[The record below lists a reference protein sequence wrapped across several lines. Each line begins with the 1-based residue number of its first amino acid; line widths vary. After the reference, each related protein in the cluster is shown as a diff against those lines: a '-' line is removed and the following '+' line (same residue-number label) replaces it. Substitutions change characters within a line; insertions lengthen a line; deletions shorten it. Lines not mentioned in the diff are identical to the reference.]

1 MEQSIKIL
9 LNRMR
14 SVLDGKEPTAVL
26 YGSAVLDDFRLGW
39 SDIDLLCL
47 TQLRLND
54 AQAQTI
60 VGLRQALQREFPE
73 NPYFRAFEGH
83 ICHRDALS
91 QGGCVVYWGTS
102 GQRIKSRCDL
112 DPFSRLEIADFG
124 RILCG
129 EDLRSWIRRP
139 SGQELH
145 EAVRTHCQTIREHG
159 SETGQS
165 LYSAGWILDIAR
177 CLYTLQT
184 GSILG
189 KTQAGEWA
197 LKNGCAGD
205 EDVMRRVLKIRR
217 HPLRARE
224 DPQTMAWLGTLGTK
238 IQEYADLLE
247 ERLCNLQ

>member
-1 MEQSIKIL
+1 MEQSIEIL
-9 LNRMR
+9 LNRIR
-14 SVLDGKEPTAVL
+14 SVLNGEEPTAVL
-26 YGSAVLDDFRLGW
+26 YGSVVLGDFRLGW

-47 TQLRLND
+47 TQSPLND
-54 AQAQTI
+54 VQEQTL
-60 VGLRQALQREFPE
+60 VGLRETLQREFPE

-83 ICHRDALS
+83 ICHHDALS

-102 GQRIKSRCDL
+102 GQRIKSQCDL

-129 EDLRSWIRRP
+129 EDLCSRICRP
-139 SGQELH
+139 SRQELH
-145 EAVRTHCQTIREHG
+145 EAVHTHYQTIREHG

-197 LKNGCAGD
+197 LENGCPGD
-205 EDVMRRVLKIRR
+205 EDVMRRVLEIRR
-217 HPLRARE
+217 QPLRARE
-224 DPQTMAWLGTLGTK
+224 DPQTMTWLGTLGTK

-247 ERLCNLQ
+247 ERLRNLQ